1 MFVADWH
8 SVRILVRNERAYNHS
23 RAFDGRRRAST
34 HNART
39 LRAADRGVSV
49 HTRALGAP
57 LRGVGSAAADVAAVA
72 TAGGKR
78 PSRSQLY

>member
-1 MFVADWH
+1 MSALIITVEPLTGAGVPAH
-8 SVRILVRNERAYNHS
+8 IT
-23 RAFDGRRRAST
+23 RAS
-34 HNART
+34 
-39 LRAADRGVSV
+39 RAADRGVSV